1 MSNNTRLS
9 ALSFSACKPYITV
22 RAKLLIHS
30 ITLVQWVEFK
40 VQKEPEGLRDA
51 AEPKRHVTARGVFES

>member
-9 ALSFSACKPYITV
+9 ALSFSARKPYITV

-30 ITLVQWVEFK
+30 ITLLQWVGIN
-40 VQKEPEGLRDA
+40 VQKELVSLRDA
-51 AEPKRHVTARGVFES
+51 AEPKRHAKARGVLES